1 MNDQT
6 YCNESRGEQIV
17 AYLYDDLDAA
27 ERQRLEAHVQTCA
40 ACRSEMSSLRGIRRE
55 LGRWSPPEPSIGF
68 TPGLAPAPGRIGAWA
83 RMKTVPVWA
92 QAAAAMLVVGA
103 AAGLANI
110 EIRRD
115 AAGIIVRTGW
125 SQPPVASVPSLSPSA
140 ADVSSPAP
148 WQADVEAMAVRLR
161 SELQAS
167 QAEARPAGRT
177 EASADTTVRTLITE
191 SEQRQQRELALRI
204 AELARDVH
212 TQRRS
217 DLEKIQYSLGLM
229 ESNLGAVQDIG
240 VEVMRQR
247 QMINDLAVPV
257 SQGGR

>member
-1 MNDQT
+1 MTDQT
-6 YCNESRGEQIV
+6 YCNESRGEEIV
-17 AYLYDDLDAA
+17 AYLYDDLDTA
-27 ERQRLEAHVQTCA
+27 ERERVEAHVRTCA
-40 ACRSEMSSLRGIRRE
+40 ACRAEMSSLRGVRRE
-55 LGRWSPPEPSIGF
+55 LGRWSPPEPSVGF
-68 TPGLAPAPGRIGAWA
+68 TPGLAPAPGRMGAWA
-83 RMKTVPVWA
+83 KMKVVPVWA

-110 EIRRD
+110 EIRQE
-115 AAGIIVRTGW
+115 AGGIIVRTGW
-125 SQPPVASVPSLSPSA
+125 SQPPVVTAPSPLPSL

-148 WQADVEAMAVRLR
+148 WRADLEAMAVALR

-167 QAEARPAGRT
+167 QAEARPAAGR
-177 EASADTTVRTLITE
+177 ETVDAGVRSLITE
-191 SEQRQQRELALRI
+191 SERRQQRELALRI
-204 AELARDVH
+204 AELARDVQ

-217 DLEKIQYSLGLM
+217 DLEKIQYSLGIM
-229 ESNLGAVQDIG
+229 ESNLGAVQNIG

>member
-6 YCNESRGEQIV
+6 YCNGSRGEEIV

-27 ERQRLEAHVQTCA
+27 ERERLEAHVQACA

-55 LGRWSPPEPSIGF
+55 LGRWNPPEPSVGF
-68 TPGLAPAPGRIGAWA
+68 TPGIAPAPGRIGAWTK
-83 RMKTVPVWA
+83 MKAVPVWA
-92 QAAAAMLVVGA
+92 QAAAAMLLVGA

-110 EIRRD
+110 EVRRD
-115 AAGIIVRTGW
+115 EAGFLVRTGW
-125 SQPPVASVPSLSPSA
+125 SQPQVVTAPSPSPSA
-140 ADVSSPAP
+140 AEVSSPAP
-148 WQADVEAMAVRLR
+148 WRADLEALAVALR

-167 QAEARPAGRT
+167 QAEPRPAAGPQT
-177 EASADTTVRTLITE
+177 AEAGVRTLITE
-191 SEQRQQRELALRI
+191 SERRQQRELALRI
-204 AELARDVH
+204 AELARDVQA
-212 TQRRS
+212 QRRS
-217 DLEKIQYSLGLM
+217 DLEKIQYSLGIM
-229 ESNLGAVQDIG
+229 ESNLGAVQNIG